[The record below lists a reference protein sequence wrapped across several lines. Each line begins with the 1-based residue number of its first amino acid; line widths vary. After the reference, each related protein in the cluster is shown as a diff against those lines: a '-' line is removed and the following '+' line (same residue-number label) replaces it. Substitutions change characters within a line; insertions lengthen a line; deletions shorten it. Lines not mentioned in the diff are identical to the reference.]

1 MAIYTKTAYG
11 TTTINFVGEF
21 TFKEFSLFQR
31 VQKEIYKNPP
41 KDGNFV
47 LDLADTTKIDGIA
60 MGMLTDMAQ
69 ELGDECKK
77 VIIINTKPKVFES
90 MHDVGFHKVF
100 KIISDTNSQTS
111 SEFMQ

>member
-1 MAIYTKTAYG
+1 MMAIYTKTAYG
-11 TTTINFVGEF
+11 TTTINFIGEF
-21 TFKEFSLFQR
+21 TFKHFSLFQR

-41 KDGNFV
+41 KGGNFV
-47 LDLADTTKIDGIA
+47 LDLAHTTKIDGIA

-69 ELGDECKK
+69 ELGDECKQ

-100 KIISDTNSQTS
+100 KIISETNHNSQ
-111 SEFMQ
+111 EFFQ